1 MCLFP
6 PTIIIRHRKENL
18 KKCSLRG
25 LETRDDMLF
34 FSYPLKKD
42 LPELKNYVLLSFD
55 GPELSTKDSASGIV
69 LIDGTWKYAA
79 KMQSQIKQLDDL
91 PKRSLPKHVTGYP
104 RKQTLCPFPDL
115 GLASVEALYLSYRIL
130 QRDTNNL
137 LDNYPFKT
145 DFFDKNFLIKT

>member
-1 MCLFP
+1 MHLFP

-25 LETRDDMLF
+25 LEKREDMIF

-42 LPELKNYVLLSFD
+42 LPDLTNYVLLSFD
-55 GPELSTKDSASGIV
+55 GPELSLKDVNSGLI

-79 KMQSQIKQLDDL
+79 KMQSQIKHLDNIQ
-91 PKRSLPKHVTGYP
+91 KRSLPKCITGYP

-115 GLASVEALYLSYRIL
+115 GLASIEALFIAYRAL
-130 QRDTNNL
+130 KRDSKDL
-137 LDNYPFKT
+137 LENYAFKKA
-145 DFFDKNFLIKT
+145 FFDKNLFN